1 MPWWLTYTLTKTVNN
16 KQWLWYTQD
25 HVLNTNTAVIKYEL
39 RGQFYVQTFD
49 VQGNRT
55 NSSLSPDIYFWSGR
69 ALKITLI

>member
-1 MPWWLTYTLTKTVNN
+1 
-16 KQWLWYTQD
+16 
-25 HVLNTNTAVIKYEL
+25 VLNTNTAVIKYEL